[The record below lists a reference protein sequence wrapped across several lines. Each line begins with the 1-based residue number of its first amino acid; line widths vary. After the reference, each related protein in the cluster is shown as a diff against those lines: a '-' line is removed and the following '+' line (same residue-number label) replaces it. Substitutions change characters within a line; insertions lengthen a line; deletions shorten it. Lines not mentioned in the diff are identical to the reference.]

1 LPEEV
6 LLPPSSRYDR
16 PIATLTEALE
26 RLQSLATAE
35 ELGLAEATGLQE
47 VVQTLQIALREVL
60 TIDLPP
66 IPSHIPEAIQQRIAA
81 AGVPLAD
88 PEIREVLQICH
99 LSQIEGVLAEMALKD
114 RDIRRKREY
123 FLVRLPDF
131 PVERLGSRLPVYTA
145 ADFTWNEK
153 NILAVSEREQ
163 LKKRYGIDR
172 LASRNL
178 PTRAKFFDRLDRAN
192 QVWQDSQSSDIS
204 QQSIDPST
212 ELGF

>member
-1 LPEEV
+1 LPQ
-6 LLPPSSRYDR
+6 SSRYDR
-16 PIATLTEALE
+16 PIAALAEALE
-26 RLQSLATAE
+26 RLQSLAATE
-35 ELGLAEATGLQE
+35 ELGLAAATGLQE

-66 IPSHIPEAIQQRIAA
+66 IPAHIPEATQQRIAA

-88 PEIREVLQICH
+88 PEIREVLQRCH

-145 ADFTWNEK
+145 ADFTWDEK
-153 NILAVSEREQ
+153 NISAASEREH

-172 LASRNL
+172 LGGRNL
-178 PTRAKFFDRLDRAN
+178 STRAKFFDRLDSAN
-192 QVWQDSQSSDIS
+192 QVWQDRQNTDIS